1 MKRHFK
7 SLVVG
12 CSFHIRAIY
21 HGLSCTK
28 WNLLSLFYV
37 GWIHLQFSIT
47 LGSVYKQP
55 KKLRTSLCCLNL
67 SQIWLVL
74 LLIRCLNFLITF
86 VTHFENIRISN
97 FYLKLGIYR
106 RVIWQIRKRQGFY
119 HCISIQTVWISRVT
133 AKQTFDFWKICCLV
147 PKHWTSCVA

>member
-1 MKRHFK
+1 MFFFLFYLFLMEK
-7 SLVVG
+7 
-12 CSFHIRAIY
+12 A
-21 HGLSCTK
+21 
-28 WNLLSLFYV
+28 LLSFCYTPSRCI
-37 GWIHLQFSIT
+37 GDT
-47 LGSVYKQP
+47 LSSVYKQP
-55 KKLRTSLCCLNL
+55 KKLRTSLCCLNF

-97 FYLKLGIYR
+97 FYLKLGIYW

-119 HCISIQTVWISRVT
+119 HCISIQTVWISRVI

>member
-1 MKRHFK
+1 M
-7 SLVVG
+7 
-12 CSFHIRAIY
+12 
-21 HGLSCTK
+21 
-28 WNLLSLFYV
+28 
-37 GWIHLQFSIT
+37 
-47 LGSVYKQP
+47 
-55 KKLRTSLCCLNL
+55 RTSLCCLNF

-119 HCISIQTVWISRVT
+119 HCISIQTVWISRVI
-133 AKQTFDFWKICCLV
+133 ARKTFTRIMVSKGMVSKSKYWNSEKNKGTPLSICLCFKGIFQSQYSLFWNFKGFLLKEINHSGEKLCLL
-147 PKHWTSCVA
+147 W